1 MKYLAQHIIVWLA
14 AMAAVMLG
22 GCVNDYDTCDEPGK
36 LPDEVPVSFV
46 LKLDQLGDLFS
57 RADGD
62 GIWNPDDPGNPGS
75 SFDNKIILSNTNAKE
90 TNWLHVMIIN
100 NTDGS
105 IAHIDIKESELVP
118 ISNGYY
124 QVTTKLNTAGKGWSE
139 GTYRLMVIANF
150 RDRFNKN
157 TDGSYKNSSDPHIK
171 DRMTLD
177 ELKTA
182 VNSSYVEWYDNST
195 RKYANAPTIPMW
207 GVKTFTMNL
216 DGTTSA
222 DVGEIKLLRAVA
234 KVKIVLTQKLIAAGY
249 TLVKAEMER
258 NNFNKRLMPCPT
270 GWDNAIDTSDSNAK
284 YDASSNVKDSRNSS
298 GELIVTAP
306 GYISKDYYNETD
318 GDNSIVFYLPETSVN
333 KNLVNTTITVTV
345 KNDTGGEETCDM
357 VIDNYPGEE
366 TNSHYAN
373 NRYNVNRNHLY
384 HFTIDKDIEPGALY
398 YKLQCW
404 NYANSAIGWNPTTC
418 TLSPEKDN
426 EAQNCYVSFPS
437 YSTKDGEDMVQNN
450 TSFADFSFTFTGPEG
465 AVWKAFLIED
475 GVEYQAGG
483 NYEFTYPDY
492 TKDPVDG
499 VYPTVTSVADTPNGF
514 FFGVGND
521 DKNNGK
527 AATTGIARAT
537 PYQVK
542 IGSRLRSVYFPG
554 GSPET
559 EEGSTSVMK
568 LNEHGL
574 KWKEAGKVPT
584 CYLVIKAAYD
594 GINFTEELP
603 INTTEGSSPFKPLK
617 LAGSETRVQIR
628 QLFPFYTNK
637 KDRKIDQLIIGKESE
652 NEAYSSRCWWSYPEG
667 HKDAPATTN
676 P

>member
-1 MKYLAQHIIVWLA
+1 MKYLAQHIIILLA
-14 AMAAVMLG
+14 AMMLG

-75 SFDNKIILSNTNAKE
+75 SFDNKIILSNANAKE

-100 NTDGS
+100 NADGS

-124 QVTTKLNTAGKGWSE
+124 QVTTILNTAGKGWTE

-404 NYANSAIGWNPTTC
+404 NYANSAIGWNPTDYEF
-418 TLSPEKDN
+418 SANSDS
-426 EAQNCYVSFPS
+426 EAKHCYVSFPS
-437 YSTKDGEDMVQNN
+437 YHEDYELIQNS
-450 TSFADFSFTFTGPEG
+450 TSFADYTFTFPAPAG

-475 GVEYQAGG
+475 GVEYTAEDKFTTNADGSI
-483 NYEFTYPDY
+483 NYA
-492 TKDPVDG
+492 
-499 VYPTVTSVADTPNGF
+499 SASNTPNGF
-514 FFGVGND
+514 FFGVGNLD
-521 DKNNGK
+521 GKNRK
-527 AATTGIARAT
+527 AVTSGVARADA
-537 PYQVK
+537 YQVK
-542 IGSRLRSVYFPG
+542 VGSRLKTVDFDENKQPKMEDEAG
-554 GSPET
+554 DIIQ
-559 EEGSTSVMK
+559 
-568 LNEHGL
+568 LNANGQY
-574 KWKEAGKVPT
+574 WKEKGEVPT
-584 CYLVIKAAYD
+584 CYLVIKVAYD

-603 INTTEGSSPFKPLK
+603 INPDGGTSPFTPLK
-617 LAGSETRVQIR
+617 LAGTKTRIQIR
-628 QLFPFYTNK
+628 HLFPFYRNK
-637 KDRKIDQLIIGKESE
+637 SKNAGTTDKKRDEAELIKGINS
-652 NEAYSSRCWWSYPEG
+652 NRSDYSSRCWWSYPEG

>member
-1 MKYLAQHIIVWLA
+1 MKYLARHITALWGIVLT
-14 AMAAVMLG
+14 MMLG

-150 RDRFNKN
+150 RDRQNESKDAHINKL
-157 TDGSYKNSSDPHIK
+157 T
-171 DRMTLD
+171 TLT
-177 ELKTA
+177 ELTAA
-182 VNSSYVEWYDNST
+182 VNSPVTWFESKS
-195 RKYANAPTIPMW
+195 RAPKYSPTIPMW

-234 KVKIVLTQKLIAAGY
+234 KVKIVLTQKLIDAGY
-249 TLVKAEMER
+249 TLVKAKLDEYYS
-258 NNFNKRLMPCPT
+258 KLMPCPN
-270 GWDNAIDTSDSNAK
+270 GWENAAETNDNSVVYDKSSNPNNGSKKSDS
-284 YDASSNVKDSRNSS
+284 
-298 GELIVTAP
+298 ITITAP
-306 GYISKDYYNETD
+306 GYDNSGSGYYNETD
-318 GDNSIVFYLPETSVN
+318 GDGSLVFYLPETSDN
-333 KNLVNTTITVTV
+333 KIKKTTITVTV
-345 KNDTGGEETCDM
+345 KNDTGGEESCDM

-373 NRYNVNRNHLY
+373 SRYNVNRNHLY

-404 NYANSAIGWNPTTC
+404 NYASSAIGWNPTTC

-437 YSTKDGEDMVQNN
+437 YSTKEGEDAVVNN

-483 NYEFTYPDY
+483 NYKFTYPDY

-521 DKNNGK
+521 DDKNAK

>member
-1 MKYLAQHIIVWLA
+1 MKYLAQHIIILLA

-75 SFDNKIILSNTNAKE
+75 SFDNKIILTHSKATD
-90 TNWLHVMIIN
+90 TDWLHVMIIDASEKI
-100 NTDGS
+100 T
-105 IAHIDIKESELVP
+105 HIDLKEGNFTLLP
-118 ISNGYY
+118 NGDYLI
-124 QVTTKLNTAGKGWSE
+124 TTTLKTKDYEE
-139 GTYRLMVIANF
+139 GDYRLMVIANF
-150 RDRFNKN
+150 RDRILKE
-157 TDGSYKNSSDPHIK
+157 DGQYKYSGDPHIK
-171 DRMTLD
+171 DKNTLD
-177 ELKTA
+177 ELRTTI
-182 VNSSYVEWYDNST
+182 NSSYVEWYDNSV
-195 RKYANAPTIPMW
+195 RKYANAPVIPMW
-207 GVKTFTMNL
+207 GVKTFHLTL
-216 DGTTSA
+216 DGKTNER
-222 DVGEIKLLRAVA
+222 VEEIELLRALA
-234 KVKIVLTQKLIAAGY
+234 KVKIVLNENLIAAGY
-249 TLVKAEMER
+249 TLVKAEMGK

-284 YDASSNVKDSRNSS
+284 YDASSNVKGSRNS
-298 GELIVTAP
+298 GIFTVTAP

-345 KNDTGGEETCDM
+345 KNDTGGEESCDM

-373 NRYNVNRNHLY
+373 SRYNVNRNHLY

-404 NYANSAIGWNPTTC
+404 NYASSAIGWNPTTC

-492 TKDPVDG
+492 TKAPVDG

-521 DKNNGK
+521 DDKNAK

>member
-1 MKYLAQHIIVWLA
+1 MKYLARHITALWGIILT
-14 AMAAVMLG
+14 MMLG

-75 SFDNKIILSNTNAKE
+75 SFDNKIILSNGNTDVK
-90 TNWLHVMIIN
+90 WLHVMIIN
-100 NTDGS
+100 NATDE
-105 IAHIDIKESELVP
+105 IAHLDLEEGELTML
-118 ISNGYY
+118 SNGYY
-124 QVTTKLNTAGKGWSE
+124 QVTTILNTAGKGWTE
-139 GTYRLMVIANF
+139 GTYRLMIIANF
-150 RDRFNKN
+150 RNRPDKDNNGAYKDTHINDYTDLSSLATVMNKDQ
-157 TDGSYKNSSDPHIK
+157 TSS
-171 DRMTLD
+171 
-177 ELKTA
+177 A
-182 VNSSYVEWYDNST
+182 VTWYDKDT
-195 RKYANAPTIPMW
+195 RNANNAPYIPMW

-222 DVGEIKLLRAVA
+222 DVGEIKLLRALA
-234 KVKIVLTQKLIAAGY
+234 KVKIVLTQKLIDAGY
-249 TLVKAEMER
+249 TLVQAVVD
-258 NNFNKRLMPCPT
+258 NYNKRVKPCPADWET
-270 GWDNAIDTSDSNAK
+270 AAETNNATAS
-284 YDASSNVKDSRNSS
+284 YDKSFKTYPSRTAD
-298 GELIVTAP
+298 LKVTAP
-306 GYISKDYYNETD
+306 GYDNEND
-318 GDNSIVFYLPETSVN
+318 GDGSIVFYLPEMSYD
-333 KNLVNTTITVTV
+333 KASDKKGKFTITVTV

-366 TNSHYAN
+366 TNPHYAN
-373 NRYNVNRNHLY
+373 SRYNVNRNHLY

-404 NYANSAIGWNPTTC
+404 NYASSAIGWNPTTC

-437 YSTKDGEDMVQNN
+437 YSTKEGEDAVVNN

-483 NYEFTYPDY
+483 NYKFTYPDY
-492 TKDPVDG
+492 TKEPVDG
-499 VYPTVTSVADTPNGF
+499 VYPTVTFVADTPSGF

-584 CYLVIKAAYD
+584 CHLVIKVAYD

-637 KDRKIDQLIIGKESE
+637 QDRKIDQLIIGKESE

>member
-1 MKYLAQHIIVWLA
+1 MKYLAQHIIILLA
-14 AMAAVMLG
+14 AMAAMMLG

-150 RDRFNKN
+150 RDRQNESKDAHINKL
-157 TDGSYKNSSDPHIK
+157 T
-171 DRMTLD
+171 TLT
-177 ELKTA
+177 ELTAA
-182 VNSSYVEWYDNST
+182 VNSPVTWFESKS
-195 RKYANAPTIPMW
+195 RAPKYSPTIPMW

-234 KVKIVLTQKLIAAGY
+234 KVKIVLTQKLIDAGY
-249 TLVKAEMER
+249 TLVKAKLDEYYS
-258 NNFNKRLMPCPT
+258 KLMPCPN
-270 GWDNAIDTSDSNAK
+270 GWENAAETNDNSVVYDKSSNPNNGSKKSDS
-284 YDASSNVKDSRNSS
+284 
-298 GELIVTAP
+298 ITITAP
-306 GYISKDYYNETD
+306 GYDNSGSGYYNETD
-318 GDNSIVFYLPETSVN
+318 GDGSLVFYLPETSDN
-333 KNLVNTTITVTV
+333 KIKKTTITVTV
-345 KNDTGGEETCDM
+345 KNDTGGEESCDM

-373 NRYNVNRNHLY
+373 SRYNVNRNHLY

-404 NYANSAIGWNPTTC
+404 NYASSAIGWNPTTC

-437 YSTKDGEDMVQNN
+437 YSTKEGEDAVVNN

-483 NYEFTYPDY
+483 NYKFTYPDY

-521 DKNNGK
+521 DDKNAK

>member
-1 MKYLAQHIIVWLA
+1 MKYLARHITALWGIVLT
-14 AMAAVMLG
+14 MMLG
-22 GCVNDYDTCDEPGK
+22 GCVNDYDTCDEVQR
-36 LPDEVPVSFV
+36 LQDEMQLRFT
-46 LKLDQLGDLFS
+46 LKLDVLDDLFS
-57 RADGD
+57 RADG
-62 GIWNPDDPGNPGS
+62 IWNPNDPVVPGS
-75 SFDNKIILSNTNAKE
+75 SFDNTIILKTTKNPNYK
-90 TNWLHVMIIN
+90 WLHVMLIN
-100 NTDGS
+100 NTTEE
-105 IAHIDIKESELVP
+105 IAHIDLNESSFTPLGEGL
-118 ISNGYY
+118 Y
-124 QVTTKLNTAGKGWSE
+124 QVDTKLDIKGSNWTAGE
-139 GTYRLMVIANF
+139 YRLMVIANF
-150 RDRFNKN
+150 RDRPDLKSDGNYNYDDAHISDYTTLSALAEKINNNK
-157 TDGSYKNSSDPHIK
+157 TS
-171 DRMTLD
+171 
-177 ELKTA
+177 TA
-182 VNSSYVEWYDNST
+182 VTWYDNNT
-195 RKYANAPTIPMW
+195 RNASNHPYIPMW
-207 GVKTFTMNL
+207 GVKTIQLSL
-216 DGTTSA
+216 DNKTGDDA
-222 DVGEIKLLRAVA
+222 GEIELLRALA
-234 KVKIVLTQKLIAAGY
+234 KVRIELNKDLKDAGY
-249 TLVKAEMER
+249 TLVSAVVDKY
-258 NNFNKRLMPCPT
+258 NKRAKPCPANWNVAT
-270 GWDNAIDTSDSNAK
+270 ETTDINAA
-284 YDASSNVKDSRNSS
+284 YDKSFNQYSS
-298 GELIVTAP
+298 GTDNLTVNAP
-306 GYISKDYYNETD
+306 GYTTETED
-318 GDNSIVFYLPETSVN
+318 EGSIVFYLPER
-333 KNLVNTTITVTV
+333 KDKTTITVTV
-345 KNDTGGEETCDM
+345 KNDLGDNETCSM
-357 VIDNYPGEE
+357 SIDNYPDND
-366 TNSHYAN
+366 TDSHYS
-373 NRYNVNRNHLY
+373 NRYSTNRNHLY
-384 HFTIDKDIEPGALY
+384 LYTIEKDLTPG
-398 YKLQCW
+398 KLSYRLKCW

-418 TLSPEKDN
+418 MLSPEKDN

-499 VYPTVTSVADTPNGF
+499 VYPTVTSVADTPSGF

-521 DKNNGK
+521 DKNNAK

-584 CYLVIKAAYD
+584 CHLVIKVAYD

>member
-1 MKYLAQHIIVWLA
+1 M
-14 AMAAVMLG
+14 MLG

-150 RDRFNKN
+150 RDRQNESKDAHINKL
-157 TDGSYKNSSDPHIK
+157 T
-171 DRMTLD
+171 TLT
-177 ELKTA
+177 ELTAA
-182 VNSSYVEWYDNST
+182 VNSPVTWFESKS
-195 RKYANAPTIPMW
+195 RAPKYSPTIPMW

-234 KVKIVLTQKLIAAGY
+234 KVKIVLTQKLIDAGY
-249 TLVKAEMER
+249 TLVKAKLDEYYS
-258 NNFNKRLMPCPT
+258 KLMPCPN
-270 GWDNAIDTSDSNAK
+270 GWENAAETNDNSVVYDKSSNPNNGSKKSDS
-284 YDASSNVKDSRNSS
+284 
-298 GELIVTAP
+298 ITITAP
-306 GYISKDYYNETD
+306 GYDNSGSGYYNETD
-318 GDNSIVFYLPETSVN
+318 GDGSLVFYLPETSDN
-333 KNLVNTTITVTV
+333 KIKKTTITVTV

-366 TNSHYAN
+366 TNPHYAN
-373 NRYNVNRNHLY
+373 SRYNVNRNHLY
-384 HFTIDKDIEPGALY
+384 HFTIDKDIEPGKLS
-398 YKLQCW
+398 YKLECW
-404 NYANSAIGWNPTTC
+404 NYANSAIGWNPTDYEF
-418 TLSPEKDN
+418 SANSDS
-426 EAQNCYVSFPS
+426 EAKHCYVSFPS
-437 YSTKDGEDMVQNN
+437 YHEDYELIQNS
-450 TSFADFSFTFTGPEG
+450 TSFADYTFTFPAPAG

-475 GVEYQAGG
+475 GVEYTAEDKFTTNADGSI
-483 NYEFTYPDY
+483 NYA
-492 TKDPVDG
+492 
-499 VYPTVTSVADTPNGF
+499 SASNTPNGF
-514 FFGVGND
+514 FFGVGNLD
-521 DKNNGK
+521 GKNRK
-527 AATTGIARAT
+527 AVTSGVARADA
-537 PYQVK
+537 YQVK
-542 IGSRLRSVYFPG
+542 VGSRLKTVDFDENKQPKMEDEAG
-554 GSPET
+554 DIIQ
-559 EEGSTSVMK
+559 
-568 LNEHGL
+568 LNANGQY
-574 KWKEAGKVPT
+574 WKEKGEVPT
-584 CYLVIKAAYD
+584 CYLVIKVAYD

-603 INTTEGSSPFKPLK
+603 INPDGGTSPFTPLK
-617 LAGSETRVQIR
+617 LAGTKTRIQIR
-628 QLFPFYTNK
+628 HLFPFYRNK
-637 KDRKIDQLIIGKESE
+637 SKNAGTTDKKRDEAELIKGINS
-652 NEAYSSRCWWSYPEG
+652 NRSDYSSRCWWSYPEG

>member
-1 MKYLAQHIIVWLA
+1 MKYLAQHIIILLA
-14 AMAAVMLG
+14 AMAAMMLG

-75 SFDNKIILSNTNAKE
+75 SFDNKIILSNGNADVK
-90 TNWLHVMIIN
+90 WLHVMIIN
-100 NTDGS
+100 NATDE
-105 IAHIDIKESELVP
+105 IAHLDLEEGELTML
-118 ISNGYY
+118 SNGYY
-124 QVTTKLNTAGKGWSE
+124 QVTTKLNTAGKGWTE
-139 GTYRLMVIANF
+139 GTYRLMILANY
-150 RDRFNKN
+150 RDRIK
-157 TDGSYKNSSDPHIK
+157 DSKDAPHIK
-171 DRMTLD
+171 DITTLNA
-177 ELKTA
+177 LKTRMNDGGSNVA
-182 VNSSYVEWYDNST
+182 VAWYDADKNDNT
-195 RKYANAPTIPMW
+195 VVRRNTANAPCIPMW

-216 DGTTSA
+216 DGKTSA
-222 DVGEIKLLRAVA
+222 EVGEIKLLRALA
-234 KVKIVLTQKLIAAGY
+234 KVKIALKKDLIDAGY
-249 TLVKAEMER
+249 TLVKAVVEKCD
-258 NNFNKRLMPCPT
+258 KRLKICPS
-270 GWDNAIDTSDSNAK
+270 GWDTVAETN
-284 YDASSNVKDSRNSS
+284 NSS
-298 GELIVTAP
+298 TSYDKSFNPYNAGTNDLITPTVHMP
-306 GYISKDYYNETD
+306 GYENETEDD
-318 GDNSIVFYLPETSVN
+318 GSIVFYLSEISQTKAYNGKV
-333 KNLVNTTITVTV
+333 TITATV
-345 KNDTGGEETCDM
+345 NNGSNEETCSM
-357 VIDNYPGEE
+357 VIDNYPDEE
-366 TNSHYAN
+366 SNSHYVN

-384 HFTIDKDIEPGALY
+384 LYTIEKDLAPGKLS
-398 YKLQCW
+398 YKLECW

-521 DKNNGK
+521 DDKNAK

>member
-1 MKYLAQHIIVWLA
+1 MKYLARHITALWGIVLT
-14 AMAAVMLG
+14 MMLG

-150 RDRFNKN
+150 RDRQNESKDAHINKL
-157 TDGSYKNSSDPHIK
+157 T
-171 DRMTLD
+171 TLT
-177 ELKTA
+177 ELTAA
-182 VNSSYVEWYDNST
+182 VNSPVTWFESKS
-195 RKYANAPTIPMW
+195 RAPKYSPTIPMW

-234 KVKIVLTQKLIAAGY
+234 KVKIVLTQKLIDAGY
-249 TLVKAEMER
+249 TLVKAKLDEYYS
-258 NNFNKRLMPCPT
+258 KLMPCPN
-270 GWDNAIDTSDSNAK
+270 GWENAAETNDNSVVYDKSSNPNNGSKKSDS
-284 YDASSNVKDSRNSS
+284 
-298 GELIVTAP
+298 ITITAP
-306 GYISKDYYNETD
+306 GYDNSGSGYYNETD
-318 GDNSIVFYLPETSVN
+318 GDGSLVFYLPETSDN
-333 KNLVNTTITVTV
+333 KIKKTTITVTV

-366 TNSHYAN
+366 TNPHYAN
-373 NRYNVNRNHLY
+373 SRYNVNRNHLY
-384 HFTIDKDIEPGALY
+384 HFTIDKDIEPGKLS
-398 YKLQCW
+398 YKLECW
-404 NYANSAIGWNPTTC
+404 NYANSAIGWNPTDYEF
-418 TLSPEKDN
+418 SANSDS
-426 EAQNCYVSFPS
+426 EAKHCYVSFPS
-437 YSTKDGEDMVQNN
+437 YHEDYELIQNS
-450 TSFADFSFTFTGPEG
+450 TSFADYTFTFPAPAG

-475 GVEYQAGG
+475 GVEYTAEDKFTTNADGSI
-483 NYEFTYPDY
+483 NYA
-492 TKDPVDG
+492 
-499 VYPTVTSVADTPNGF
+499 SASNTPNGF
-514 FFGVGND
+514 FFGVGNLD
-521 DKNNGK
+521 GKNRK
-527 AATTGIARAT
+527 AVTSGVARADA
-537 PYQVK
+537 YQVK
-542 IGSRLRSVYFPG
+542 VGSRLKTVDFDENKQPKMEDEAG
-554 GSPET
+554 DIIQ
-559 EEGSTSVMK
+559 
-568 LNEHGL
+568 LNANGQY
-574 KWKEAGKVPT
+574 WKEKGEVPT
-584 CYLVIKAAYD
+584 CYLVIKVAYD

-603 INTTEGSSPFKPLK
+603 INPDGGTSPFTPLK
-617 LAGSETRVQIR
+617 LAGTKTRIQIR
-628 QLFPFYTNK
+628 HLFPFYRNK
-637 KDRKIDQLIIGKESE
+637 SKNAGTTDKKRDEAELIKGINS
-652 NEAYSSRCWWSYPEG
+652 NRSDYSSRCWWSYPEG

>member
-75 SFDNKIILSNTNAKE
+75 SFDNKIILKTSEKDTYK
-90 TNWLHVMIIN
+90 WLHVMIIN
-100 NTDGS
+100 S
-105 IAHIDIKESELVP
+105 IGKILHIDMDKANLTEL
-118 ISNGYY
+118 SDGYY
-124 QVTTKLNTAGKGWSE
+124 RVEAKLNTANSGWTE
-139 GTYRLMVIANF
+139 GDYRIMVIANY
-150 RDRFNKN
+150 RDRPGMDK
-157 TDGSYKNSSDPHIK
+157 DPHVSDIT
-171 DRMTLD
+171 TLAD
-177 ELKTA
+177 LKTKLNDGGSDLA
-182 VNSSYVEWYDNST
+182 VTWYDKDT
-195 RKYANAPTIPMW
+195 RNANNAPYIPMW
-207 GVKTFTMNL
+207 GVTSVHLNP
-216 DGTTSA
+216 DGTTNA
-222 DVGEIKLLRAVA
+222 EVGEIKLLRALA
-234 KVKIVLTQKLIAAGY
+234 KVKIVLNENLIDAGY
-249 TLVKAEMER
+249 TIVKAVVDKY
-258 NNFNKRLMPCPT
+258 NKRAKPCPIDFAEAT
-270 GWDNAIDTSDSNAK
+270 ATDNPNAA
-284 YDASSNVKDSRNSS
+284 YDKSFNPYSS
-298 GELIVTAP
+298 GTNNLTVTAP
-306 GYISKDYYNETD
+306 SWEPEED
-318 GDNSIVFYLPETSVN
+318 GSIVFYLPER
-333 KNLVNTTITVTV
+333 KDKTTITLTV
-345 KNDTGGEETCDM
+345 NNGTGEETCKM
-357 VIDNYPGEE
+357 VIDNYPQE
-366 TNSHYAN
+366 TDESVTTVPNYSSKARFY
-373 NRYNVNRNHLY
+373 VNRNHLY
-384 HFTIDKDIEPGALY
+384 HFTIDKDLTPGELSY
-398 YKLQCW
+398 RLKCW
-404 NYANSAIGWNPTTC
+404 NYANSAIGWKPTTC

-521 DKNNGK
+521 DDKNAK

>member
-1 MKYLAQHIIVWLA
+1 MKYLARHITALWGIVLT
-14 AMAAVMLG
+14 MMLG

-150 RDRFNKN
+150 RDRQNESKDAHINKL
-157 TDGSYKNSSDPHIK
+157 T
-171 DRMTLD
+171 TLT
-177 ELKTA
+177 ELTAA
-182 VNSSYVEWYDNST
+182 VNSPVTWFESKS
-195 RKYANAPTIPMW
+195 RAPKYSPTIPMW

-234 KVKIVLTQKLIAAGY
+234 KVKIVLTQMLIDAGY
-249 TLVKAEMER
+249 TLVKAKLDEYYS
-258 NNFNKRLMPCPT
+258 KLMPCPN
-270 GWDNAIDTSDSNAK
+270 GWENAAETNDNSVVYDKSSNPNNGSKKSDS
-284 YDASSNVKDSRNSS
+284 
-298 GELIVTAP
+298 ITITAP
-306 GYISKDYYNETD
+306 GYDNSGSGYYNETD
-318 GDNSIVFYLPETSVN
+318 GDGSLVFYLPETSDN
-333 KNLVNTTITVTV
+333 KIKKTTITVTV

-366 TNSHYAN
+366 TNPHYAN
-373 NRYNVNRNHLY
+373 SRYNVNRNHLY
-384 HFTIDKDIEPGALY
+384 HFTIDKDIEPGKLS
-398 YKLQCW
+398 YKLECW
-404 NYANSAIGWNPTTC
+404 NYANSAIGWNPTDYEF
-418 TLSPEKDN
+418 SANSDS
-426 EAQNCYVSFPS
+426 EAKHCYVSFPS
-437 YSTKDGEDMVQNN
+437 YHEDYELIQNS
-450 TSFADFSFTFTGPEG
+450 TSFADYTFTFPAPAG

-475 GVEYQAGG
+475 GVEYTAEDKFTTNADGSI
-483 NYEFTYPDY
+483 NYA
-492 TKDPVDG
+492 
-499 VYPTVTSVADTPNGF
+499 SASNTPNGF
-514 FFGVGND
+514 FFGVGNLD
-521 DKNNGK
+521 GKNRK
-527 AATTGIARAT
+527 AVTSGVARADA
-537 PYQVK
+537 YQVK
-542 IGSRLRSVYFPG
+542 VGSRLKTVDFDENKQPKMEDEAG
-554 GSPET
+554 DIIQ
-559 EEGSTSVMK
+559 
-568 LNEHGL
+568 LNANGQY
-574 KWKEAGKVPT
+574 WKEKGEVPT
-584 CYLVIKAAYD
+584 CYLVIKVAYD

-603 INTTEGSSPFKPLK
+603 INPDGGTSPFTPLK
-617 LAGSETRVQIR
+617 LAGTKTRIQIR
-628 QLFPFYTNK
+628 HLFPFYRNK
-637 KDRKIDQLIIGKESE
+637 SKNAGTTDKKRDEAELIKGINS
-652 NEAYSSRCWWSYPEG
+652 NRSDYSSRCWWSYPEG